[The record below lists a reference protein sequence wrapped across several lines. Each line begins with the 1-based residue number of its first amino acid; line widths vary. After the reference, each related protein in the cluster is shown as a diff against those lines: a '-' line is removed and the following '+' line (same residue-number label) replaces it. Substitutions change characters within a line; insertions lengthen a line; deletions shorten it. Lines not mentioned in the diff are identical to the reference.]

1 MFLVNVLFRF
11 CQDSDKLFNA
21 GLFLSLTQLCS
32 VVVIALILLVLLFIA
47 PLFFH
52 LPKVRKTIANEI
64 NPSRHSQPKIEVLLS
79 PLIGFGAKLN
89 DVTE

>member
-1 MFLVNVLFRF
+1 MCCLGFVRIQISCSMRDF
-11 CQDSDKLFNA
+11 
-21 GLFLSLTQLCS
+21 FLSLTQLCS

-64 NPSRHSQPKIEVLLS
+64 IPSRHSQPKIEVLLS